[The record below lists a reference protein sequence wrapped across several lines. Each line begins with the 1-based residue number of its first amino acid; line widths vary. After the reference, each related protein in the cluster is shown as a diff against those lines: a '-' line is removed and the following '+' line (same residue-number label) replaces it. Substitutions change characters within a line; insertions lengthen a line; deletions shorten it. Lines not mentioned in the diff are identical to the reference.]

1 MAWKQPSR
9 DSDIHSK
16 CTTLS
21 LMNEIMFSF
30 IVKYKSTLS
39 HRECARLGSQ
49 GPGIKWSKYGNLYSF
64 KALQLTPSYCI
75 QIQFQIR
82 INCMQSKEILNH
94 STLLLVVFK
103 RKIIFL
109 VLHLRRTKLKEV
121 RWMPG
126 IYCTGRGCSLP
137 PRPGLTANLCSW
149 QCWILPETCTPGRQQ
164 WF

>member
-30 IVKYKSTLS
+30 IVKYRSTLS

-75 QIQFQIR
+75 QIQFQIK

-94 STLLLVVFK
+94 GTLLLVVFK
-103 RKIIFL
+103 T
-109 VLHLRRTKLKEV
+109 HESPNSQHYE
-121 RWMPG
+121 WHG
-126 IYCTGRGCSLP
+126 ISQGVIQRIK
-137 PRPGLTANLCSW
+137 N
-149 QCWILPETCTPGRQQ
+149 E
-164 WF
+164 